1 MINSLVPVPV
11 VIPDWTAT
19 TPPTE
24 PNKYRELLRVPA
36 LAVGRFAATPG
47 YEYEDDVHAEDE
59 VYFITTGRADLI
71 VGADTVPVKTGSI
84 AYLPA
89 GVVHR
94 FTNVTESL
102 EVVVF
107 FAAAP
112 RQANET

>member
-1 MINSLVPVPV
+1 MISPSVPLPV

-47 YEYEDDVHAEDE
+47 YEYEDDLHTEDE
-59 VYFITTGRADLI
+59 IYFITMGRADLI
-71 VGADTVPVKTGSI
+71 VGTDTVPVETGSI

-89 GVVHR
+89 GVAHR
-94 FTNVTESL
+94 FTNVAEPL
-102 EVVVF
+102 QVLVF

-112 RQANET
+112 RQADET